1 MHNAKAAVL
10 SSKLNWNQHR
20 SWNHISHWL
29 YCCETSK
36 PKSNDFLEFFQ
47 TAFDQISAALVLP
60 TLPCYSVTNHV
71 TLLAIIRCTHLTHV
85 LHRITVLACYSALV
99 LQCSP
104 SGDWILELFILPG
117 SLPCNTWSLLL
128 HYLDCL
134 LQKHIFKVGR
144 GKKSWWN
151 WQDEASKT
159 QQQGES
165 LFQRLGDDLK
175 HWIIAADMK
184 LSQTI
189 RETLKHCLNLL
200 LLWNLIRLKTIHGKL
215 EELAVGGRG
224 KVHTET

>member
-1 MHNAKAAVL
+1 MKSTLILKLYFTLNVLLRDLKTQIKWFFGVFPNSLWPNICSARVTNASL
-10 SSKLNWNQHR
+10 LQ
-20 SWNHISHWL
+20 
-29 YCCETSK
+29 C
-36 PKSNDFLEFFQ
+36 
-47 TAFDQISAALVLP
+47 
-60 TLPCYSVTNHV
+60 NHV

-85 LHRITVLACYSALV
+85 LHRITALACYSALV

-151 WQDEASKT
+151 LQDEASKT
-159 QQQGES
+159 KQESKS

-175 HWIIAADMK
+175 HWAIVSPIWN
-184 LSQTI
+184 
-189 RETLKHCLNLL
+189 CL
-200 LLWNLIRLKTIHGKL
+200 RQF
-215 EELAVGGRG
+215 A
-224 KVHTET
+224 

>member
-1 MHNAKAAVL
+1 MHNAKAAALQSSLETELKSTLILKLYFTLIVL
-10 SSKLNWNQHR
+10 LRDLKTQIKW
-20 SWNHISHWL
+20 
-29 YCCETSK
+29 
-36 PKSNDFLEFFQ
+36 FFGV
-47 TAFDQISAALVLP
+47 FPNSLWPNICSAR
-60 TLPCYSVTNHV
+60 VTNASLLQCNHV

-85 LHRITVLACYSALV
+85 LHRITALACYSALV

-151 WQDEASKT
+151 WQDEAKQESK
-159 QQQGES
+159 S

-175 HWIIAADMK
+175 HCAIEPPIWN
-184 LSQTI
+184 
-189 RETLKHCLNLL
+189 CL
-200 LLWNLIRLKTIHGKL
+200 RQF
-215 EELAVGGRG
+215 A
-224 KVHTET
+224 